1 MKGKVVVVVVEG
13 APVGEQG
20 GEKGEDPNVGQ
31 GGCADHGLP
40 CGSTQQPLE
49 APAGLRM
56 WLVLWL
62 PGRTKGYVSTCK
74 NQDQHREYQHIETK
88 LR

>member
-1 MKGKVVVVVVEG
+1 MEVVGVKVGNGCGCGRIGCTEEKVVVVVVEG

-20 GEKGEDPNVGQ
+20 GEKGDDANVEK

-49 APAGLRM
+49 APAGLR
-56 WLVLWL
+56 L
-62 PGRTKGYVSTCK
+62 
-74 NQDQHREYQHIETK
+74 
-88 LR
+88 

>member
-1 MKGKVVVVVVEG
+1 MKGKVVVVIVEG

-20 GEKGEDPNVGQ
+20 GEKGKDPNVEK

-40 CGSTQQPLE
+40 CGSKQQPLE

-56 WLVLWL
+56 RLVLWL
-62 PGRTKGYVSTCK
+62 PGRTKGCLSTCK
-74 NQDQHREYQHIETK
+74 NQ
-88 LR
+88 